1 MMRKFIFLQG
11 IIEDTFI
18 FEGFDMIDRHVAN
31 GERTLRARWTAD
43 SDDVLNEYHA
53 IDAEDELT
61 RMLSQEFADEID
73 REIIRTITRDW
84 NGGQRA

>member
-1 MMRKFIFLQG
+1 MIREFKFFHG
-11 IIEDTFI
+11 ITIQT
-18 FEGFDMIDRHVAN
+18 EGI
-31 GERTLRARWTAD
+31 GGLIRTLRARWEVQD
-43 SDDVLNEYHA
+43 IEELNTYHA